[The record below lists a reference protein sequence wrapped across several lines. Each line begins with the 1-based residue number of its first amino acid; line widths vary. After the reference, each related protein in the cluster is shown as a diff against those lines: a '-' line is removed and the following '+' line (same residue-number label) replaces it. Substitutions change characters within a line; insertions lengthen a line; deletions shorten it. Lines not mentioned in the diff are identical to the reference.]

1 MTDGPQPGVD
11 YAPVSIN
18 VSIGVPPAELESF
31 IARGKAL
38 EESVHRHFEKELGK
52 KSGPDFNLT
61 VSVSAGTVFQ
71 TTYFFPPHDPPA
83 ED

>member
-1 MTDGPQPGVD
+1 LTDGPQPGVD

-18 VSIGVPPAELESF
+18 VSIGVPPEELDSF
-31 IARGKAL
+31 IARGKEL
-38 EESVHRHFEKELGK
+38 EAAVTRAFEDQLGR
-52 KSGPDFNLT
+52 KSGPEFNLT

-71 TTYFFPPHDPPA
+71 TTYFFPPHNPPA